1 MALLLQFSEHSLDAI
16 AILVASIVGMDWH
29 LPVRPGRDN
38 GQNSAHE
45 QVFAE
50 PIAVIAL
57 VGKQRL
63 GLGQWQGHQ
72 FIDRPI
78 IRSLTSGQDE
88 PDRQSLIVTAGVDL
102 ARKAAA

>member
-1 MALLLQFSEHSLDAI
+1 MLQLAEHSLDAV
-16 AILVASIVGMDWH
+16 AIPVASIVGMDWRF
-29 LPVRPGRDN
+29 PVRPGRDN
-38 GQNSAHE
+38 GQDPAQE

-50 PIAVIAL
+50 PVAVIAL

-72 FIDRPI
+72 IIDRPI
-78 IRSLTSGQDE
+78 IRSLAAGQDE
-88 PDRQSLIVTAGVDL
+88 PDRQSLIVAAGVDL